1 MGIFSRISD
10 IMNSNVH
17 AMLDKAEDPE
27 KMVRLI
33 IQEMEDTLGEVR
45 STSVRSIARKKEIQ
59 RNVNTLRA
67 EAADW
72 EKKAELAISKDRED
86 LARAALL
93 ARTRAEERAAD
104 LEKELGHVAEE
115 LSKLE
120 DDTGKPKAKLADAK
134 SRQKAIIMRQTSA
147 ASRLKVKQQV
157 NDRRMTDAML
167 KFEQY
172 ESRIDTIEAQVESYD
187 VGNAKTLQQE
197 FAELETSEKVDAELA
212 ALKAKLSAKTANES
226 KD

>member
-33 IQEMEDTLGEVR
+33 IQEMEDTLVEVR

-67 EAADW
+67 EATDW

-120 DDTGKPKAKLADAK
+120 DDTGKLKAKLADAK
-134 SRQKAIIMRQTSA
+134 SRQKAIIMR
-147 ASRLKVKQQV
+147 
-157 NDRRMTDAML
+157 
-167 KFEQY
+167 
-172 ESRIDTIEAQVESYD
+172 
-187 VGNAKTLQQE
+187 
-197 FAELETSEKVDAELA
+197 
-212 ALKAKLSAKTANES
+212 
-226 KD
+226 